1 MSNYEGFEV
10 IAHANATEIRLSGLL
25 DSDLEIQHQLVEQ
38 LVGFIESVQPANL
51 VINFENVGHCT
62 TGAINGLLAI
72 RKFFGSTASRIK
84 LCEVCDGV
92 RQTLD
97 VLNLAD
103 TVCEIHPTLAD
114 ALAAT

>member
-10 IAHANATEIRLSGLL
+10 ITHANATEIRLSGLL

-38 LVGFIESVQPANL
+38 LVEFIESVQPTNL
-51 VINFENVGHCT
+51 VINFKNVGHCT

-72 RKFFGSTASRIK
+72 RKFLGSNPSRIK
-84 LCEVCDGV
+84 LCEVCDEV

-103 TVCEIHPTLAD
+103 SVCEIHPTLAD
-114 ALAAT
+114 AVSST